1 MTERNGYGASNELP
15 ADIKFSDELSR
26 NLAYGGSSE
35 TPANMSCYD
44 NPMSRAN
51 LSVFVLKSFVKAIG
65 SGDRDVIE
73 TLLGK
78 TSPLTDEQKRA
89 LLSINYNYNHFIERS
104 GIRMGTAIQ
113 LAGSLEKK
121 NIVTY
126 LTEQR
131 AKLCPSVAGLGLFN
145 KSHDKATAD
154 DTQELQNGSKI
165 KPSRNGSEGDLNSR

>member
-1 MTERNGYGASNELP
+1 MTVRNGYGTSKQPPASVEF
-15 ADIKFSDELSR
+15 ADALSR

-44 NPMSRAN
+44 GSMSRFN
-51 LSVFVLKSFVKAIG
+51 LSVFVLKNFVRAIG
-65 SGDRDVIE
+65 SGDRAVIE

-78 TSPLTDEQKRA
+78 TSPLTDDQKRA

-113 LAGSLEKK
+113 LAESLDKK

-126 LTEQR
+126 LTEQK
-131 AKLCPSVAGLGLFN
+131 AALCPSVVEVSLFHKQN
-145 KSHDKATAD
+145 DKPSAD
-154 DTQELQNGSKI
+154 DKQNKNAVGI
-165 KPSRNGSEGDLNSR
+165 KK